1 MLTSFFWRLV
11 PPVHQPSLLIMRQ
24 ISCEYNTQTH
34 TQTWMYASL
43 AKKERR
49 EMEERGEGGKRRW
62 RKEEREKKG
71 DEERGEGKRK
81 LTFLP
86 RW

>member
-1 MLTSFFWRLV
+1 
-11 PPVHQPSLLIMRQ
+11 MRQ

-34 TQTWMYASL
+34 TDMDGHKLS
-43 AKKERR
+43 KKERG

-62 RKEEREKKG
+62 KKEEREEKG
-71 DEERGEGKRK
+71 DEERGEEKRK